1 MYLSDDVQK
10 TLRELGKITEKEV
23 VKKQGDIYLAI
34 NVLTSESRILLNEVQ
49 LIESLSRNTG
59 IQNNKKILKG

>member
-23 VKKQGDIYLAI
+23 VKKQGDLYIAI
-34 NVLTSESRILLNEVQ
+34 NVLTSESRILLHEAQ
-49 LIESLSRNTG
+49 LIESLTHV
-59 IQNNKKILKG
+59 NNRKNILKG